1 MGIGIHT
8 FSGEPTPH
16 SLFKASNTP
25 GSFNRVSLAFT
36 ILGLLDLIYSYADLA
51 EKWRPENGKI
61 SFKKNLDLF
70 MWQKWKMP
78 TPGGRINMK
87 EREDIMRMSL
97 FPWGFQFTLESV
109 TQLTHRESFSQNHW
123 ETRKNVRKLLWH
135 AGSKLLNFSNKRLLK
150 KTLNAGSKHYHTCK
164 KSRVPHSTN
173 HECVWAKCFS
183 WNKESFFLRKWAIII
198 ISKVLFNFVL
208 IHSKFSIY
216 KNILA

>member
-1 MGIGIHT
+1 MQIW
-8 FSGEPTPH
+8 
-16 SLFKASNTP
+16 L
-25 GSFNRVSLAFT
+25 R
-36 ILGLLDLIYSYADLA
+36 
-51 EKWRPENGKI
+51 KWRPENGKI
-61 SFKKNLDLF
+61 IQKNLDLF

-78 TPGGRINMK
+78 TPGERINMK
-87 EREDIMRMSL
+87 EREDVMRMSL

-164 KSRVPHSTN
+164 TSTVQHSTN
-173 HECVWAKCFS
+173 HDCVGAKCFS

-216 KNILA
+216 KNSLA